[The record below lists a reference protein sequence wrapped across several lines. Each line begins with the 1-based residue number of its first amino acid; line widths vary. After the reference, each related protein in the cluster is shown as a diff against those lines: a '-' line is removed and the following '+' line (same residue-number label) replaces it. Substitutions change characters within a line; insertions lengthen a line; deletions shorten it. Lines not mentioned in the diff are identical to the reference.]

1 MNTDMSITKSTM
13 LRVGQTT
20 RLMLLLLGCIVALTN
35 TQVQAQNTLSVEQA
49 VEQALK
55 SNWDIVIAHSDAEI
69 AHTNNS
75 WATSGAYPTV
85 QATASGNESQV
96 TLDQRLS
103 NGLETHVTG
112 VSQSSLQ
119 ALVALNWK
127 IFDGMKMFATKS
139 RLEELDKSGEL
150 QFRNKV
156 SQTIY
161 DVSIAYYNLVRY
173 HQQLRVTNELLSVL
187 QERMKLA
194 ELRYNNGSSAKTDYL
209 QAQIDFNDQQTSVL
223 NLKKS
228 IQQAESVLAQ
238 LMGSDQSNHW
248 VVSDS
253 IQTSN
258 QIPLSEIA
266 QQSQTSNYALLVAQ
280 RDLSIALTQRR
291 EIYSQGLP
299 SLSIN
304 GGFSYSRSSNSAGFS
319 LLNQSTGPIV
329 GFGLSVPL
337 FNGMQTQTQLDV
349 QDIVIRKSEQ
359 QLSSLKTKVRLA
371 YESALADYN
380 SAQSILSI
388 QRSNLD
394 LAREN
399 SSIAMERFRKESITS
414 VELHQIQLSVLQEA
428 TNLLNTQWS
437 AKAAELQ
444 LLLLAGRLNTP

>member
-1 MNTDMSITKSTM
+1 M
-13 LRVGQTT
+13 LRVGQVT
-20 RLMLLLLGCIVALTN
+20 RLMLLLCSCILTLTN
-35 TQVQAQNTLSVEQA
+35 TEIHAQSTLSVEQA

-55 SNWDIVIAHSDAEI
+55 SNWDIIIAHSDAEI
-69 AHTNNS
+69 AHTNNT

-96 TLDQRLS
+96 TLDQKLS
-103 NGLETHVTG
+103 SGLETHVAG

-223 NLKKS
+223 SLKKS

-280 RDLSIALTQRR
+280 RDLSIALAQRR

-359 QLSSLKTKVRLA
+359 QLSLLKTKVRLA

-428 TNLLNTQWS
+428 TNLLNTQWT